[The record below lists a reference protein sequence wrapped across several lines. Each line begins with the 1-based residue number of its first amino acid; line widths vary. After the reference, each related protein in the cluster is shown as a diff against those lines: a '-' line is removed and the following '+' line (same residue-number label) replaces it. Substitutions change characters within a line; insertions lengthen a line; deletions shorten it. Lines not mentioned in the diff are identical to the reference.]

1 MIDDRYVV
9 VDFDDDYKTFEFIS
23 EGPKGRFKKTVQ
35 YLETT
40 TPGIYNLGF
49 GDKNE
54 VTNEIDDL
62 VVTNNGDSQKV
73 LATVVKTLFV
83 FTDRYPNAMIMATGS
98 TLARTRLYRM
108 GITNNLLL
116 IEKDFHVF
124 GMKGNDWVKF
134 EKNGPYEAFLVMRK
148 KINKFD
154 I

>member
-1 MIDDRYVV
+1 MIEVRYTLEANG
-9 VDFDDDYKTFEFIS
+9 DFKNFDFFS
-23 EGPKGRFKKTVQ
+23 EGPKGRFKKSVQ
-35 YLETT
+35 YLETG

-54 VTNEIDDL
+54 LTNEIDDL
-62 VVTNNGDSQKV
+62 VITNNGDSQKV
-73 LATVVKTLFV
+73 LATVARTLFL
-83 FTDRYPNAMIMATGS
+83 FTDHYPDAWVVATGS

-116 IEKDFHVF
+116 IEKDFHVL
-124 GMKGNDWVKF
+124 GLKGNDWVKF
-134 EKNGPYEAFLVMRK
+134 EKNGPYEAFLVNRK

>member
-9 VDFDDDYKTFEFIS
+9 VDFDDDYKTFEFVS
-23 EGPKGRFKKTVQ
+23 EGPKGRFKKAVQ

-40 TPGIYNLGF
+40 TAGIYNLGF
-49 GDKNE
+49 GDRNE
-54 VTNEIDDL
+54 LTNEIDDL

-83 FTDRYPNAMIMATGS
+83 FTDHYPDAWIMATGS

-124 GMKGNDWVKF
+124 GLKGNSWVKF